1 MGKLKVVVPAVK
13 HADGTISKAPN
24 AKYSH
29 DEIIKK
35 TGKKGEHGFILS
47 DGTFAGREKA
57 AKVAKA
63 IGEVKSPGKKLHSHE
78 LRQALKIKKEKEPK

>member
-29 DEIIKK
+29 DDIIKK
-35 TGKKGEHGFILS
+35 TGRKGEHGFVLS
-47 DGTFAGREKA
+47 DGTFASREKS

-63 IGEVKSPGKKLHSHE
+63 IGEVKHPGKKLHSHE
-78 LRQALKIKKEKEPK
+78 LREGLKVDKK

>member
-1 MGKLKVVVPAVK
+1 MGKLKVVLPAIK

-47 DGTFAGREKA
+47 DGSFASRERS

-63 IGEVKSPGKKLHSHE
+63 VGEVKNPGKKLHSHE
-78 LRQALKIKKEKEPK
+78 LRDGLGVKKVKND

>member
-1 MGKLKVVVPAVK
+1 MGKLKVVVPAIK

-47 DGTFAGREKA
+47 DGTFAARERA

-63 IGEVKSPGKKLHSHE
+63 VGEVKDPGKKLHSHE
-78 LRQALKIKKEKEPK
+78 LRNSLGVKKEKL

>member
-1 MGKLKVVVPAVK
+1 MGKLKVVVPAIK

-29 DEIIKK
+29 AEIIKF

-47 DGTFAGREKA
+47 DGTFAAREKA

-63 IGEVKSPGKKLHSHE
+63 IGEVKDPGKKLHSHE
-78 LRQALKIKKEKEPK
+78 LRKSLGVKKA

>member
-1 MGKLKVVVPAVK
+1 MGKLKVVVPAIK
-13 HADGTISKAPN
+13 HSDGTISKAPN

-29 DEIIKK
+29 DDIIKK

-63 IGEVKSPGKKLHSHE
+63 IGEVKDPGKKLHSHE
-78 LRQALKIKKEKEPK
+78 LRKGRNNK

>member
-1 MGKLKVVVPAVK
+1 MGKLKVVLPAVK

-29 DEIIKK
+29 AQIIKD

-47 DGTFAGREKA
+47 DGTFAARERA

-63 IGEVKSPGKKLHSHE
+63 VGEVKDPGKKLHSHE
-78 LRQALKIKKEKEPK
+78 LRKALKVKKA

>member
-1 MGKLKVVVPAVK
+1 MGKLKVVVPAIK
-13 HADGTISKAPN
+13 HADGSISKAPN

-47 DGTFAGREKA
+47 DGTFAARERA

-63 IGEVKSPGKKLHSHE
+63 VGEVKSPGKKLHSHE
-78 LRQALKIKKEKEPK
+78 LRDSLGVKKVKL